1 MKKII
6 LSLSLM
12 GAAYATEM
20 SPEECCCSEPTVH
33 SSYGYLSAGLGPLPV
48 PGITVGAGR
57 RIVTGDE
64 TAVDFGVD
72 ASTFLLVSSVK
83 GYANNLWYFNQKP
96 CSQWY
101 LGLGVS
107 LGGVLAIGFT
117 DPAISGFAAPN
128 FILGREFLTK
138 KGNKRFIQI
147 ETMYPVFF
155 IHQFVNCPAV
165 TIKCGFAF

>member
-1 MKKII
+1 MKKIV
-6 LSLSLM
+6 LSLSLI
-12 GAAYATEM
+12 GAAYANEM
-20 SPEECCCSEPTVH
+20 PEETCWCPEPTVH
-33 SSYGYLSAGLGPLPV
+33 SSFGYLSAGLGPLPI

-72 ASTFLLVSSVK
+72 ASTFLFVSSVK

-101 LGLGVS
+101 LGLGGS
-107 LGGVLAIGFT
+107 LGCLVPIGYCGARFE
-117 DPAISGFAAPN
+117 GFAAPN
-128 FILGREFLTK
+128 IVLGREFLTK

-147 ETMYPVFF
+147 ETMYPIFLF
-155 IHQFVNCPAV
+155 HEFVNYPAV